1 MKNLVT
7 LFFVFFII
15 SSCQKLETNSPA
27 FQASVEDVFFKADQ
41 AEANYFQNDDFFSP
55 INLIDN
61 SGYTVT
67 VNGYAEC
74 LNYVE
79 GGYYRNVNNIFNNT

>member
-1 MKNLVT
+1 M
-7 LFFVFFII
+7 I
-15 SSCQKLETNSPA
+15 
-27 FQASVEDVFFKADQ
+27 
-41 AEANYFQNDDFFSP
+41 FQNDDFFSP
-55 INLIDN
+55 INLIDS

-79 GGYYRNVNNIFNNT
+79 GGYYRNINNIFHQDRTPLINNLMMVLSLISFFGLTFLVNRDS